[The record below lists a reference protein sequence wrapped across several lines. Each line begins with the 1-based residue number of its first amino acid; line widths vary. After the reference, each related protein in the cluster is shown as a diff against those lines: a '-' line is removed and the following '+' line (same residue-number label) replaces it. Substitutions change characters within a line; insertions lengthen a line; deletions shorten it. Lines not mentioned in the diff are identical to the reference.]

1 MWNSPEQVLAR
12 ALKLADHTIAALNT
26 RIEEMQPKAY
36 YFDAL
41 VDKKFNLSFRDT
53 AKELGIGGKEVH

>member
-1 MWNSPEQVLAR
+1 MAR
-12 ALKLADHTIAALNT
+12 VLKLADHTIATLNT
-26 RIEEMQPKAY
+26 RIEEMQPKAD

-41 VDKKFNLSFRDT
+41 VDKKLNLSFRDT